1 MEFYT
6 LLDVKKGKELAQI
19 VEFDDGQVV
28 VKWYSKVNGLIIHK
42 NLEEFKLLSL
52 KNYRNRALLH
62 ESVKESVEY
71 ELDKEQIQKSMDIL
85 YSA

>member
-6 LLDVKKGKELAQI
+6 LYDSKKEKELAEI

-28 VKWYSKVNGLIIHK
+28 VKWNGRISGLIIHK
-42 NLEEFKLLSL
+42 NLQEFEEVSL
-52 KNYRNRALLH
+52 VGNRVLIKQG
-62 ESVKESVEY
+62 VKEIEEESSP
-71 ELDKEQIQKSMDIL
+71 DDEQIQKARDIL